1 MSLQDRLR
9 EDLKVALKQRDTG
22 RLSIVRVLLAECKNA
37 EIAKQCALDDS
48 GVVEVLGRE
57 ARRRKESI
65 DAFRAGNRPDL
76 VVEEEAA
83 LAVITGYLPEQ
94 MSRDELVA
102 VVREVVAEVQPT
114 GPGDKGRVMSQ
125 LMPKVKGKASGK
137 DVNDIVVELLAGL

>member
-48 GVVEVLGRE
+48 GVIDVLARE

-83 LAVITGYLPEQ
+83 LGVITGYLPEQ